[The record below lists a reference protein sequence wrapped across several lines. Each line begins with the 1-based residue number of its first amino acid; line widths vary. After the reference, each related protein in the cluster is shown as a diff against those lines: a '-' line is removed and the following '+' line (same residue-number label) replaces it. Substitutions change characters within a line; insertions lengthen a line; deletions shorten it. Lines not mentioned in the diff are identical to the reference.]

1 MQKLTNRQRQIPE
14 LKYYEELG
22 YDEIIKLTSLK
33 YKSVRNIVNEALK
46 ALKESMAAIVLFILT
61 KIKSLPTQFN
71 DTFILSIKYF

>member
-46 ALKESMAAIVLFILT
+46 ALKESMAAIVLFFLT